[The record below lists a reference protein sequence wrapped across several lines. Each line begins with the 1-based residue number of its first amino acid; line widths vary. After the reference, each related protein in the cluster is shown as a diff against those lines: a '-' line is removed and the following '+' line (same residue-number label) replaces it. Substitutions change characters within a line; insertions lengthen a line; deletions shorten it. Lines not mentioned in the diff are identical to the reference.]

1 MDAYDIEAYTMAM
14 HQIEARERLTFM
26 TSLDYPTL
34 KKEGRQKLWKETF
47 KEAGYKKKVVSMDQI
62 DSIMGGKF

>member
-1 MDAYDIEAYTMAM
+1 
-14 HQIEARERLTFM
+14 M